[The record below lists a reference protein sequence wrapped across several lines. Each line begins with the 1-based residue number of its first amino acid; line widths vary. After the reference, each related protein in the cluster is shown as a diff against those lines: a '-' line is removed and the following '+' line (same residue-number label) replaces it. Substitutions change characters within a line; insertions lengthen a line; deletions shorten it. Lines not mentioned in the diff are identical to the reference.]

1 MAISRRPLDV
11 DNYSALDGGNGTEI
25 PGTYRRTN
33 LNDLI
38 NNFLVSYVGDGKI
51 LTKVPRYEVAFWAQ
65 RAVQEFSYD
74 VFQSEK
80 AIEIQLS
87 TTLQMSLP
95 SDYVNYV
102 SFSYTDSF
110 GNMRPI
116 LPSQTTKPNKGV
128 AQDNNYHYLYDQD
141 GDIVFAETSET
152 IDRYQEQLS
161 LLTVSEL
168 SSYYIGYYNSI
179 YGPENIGGMWGQRY
193 GLIPELANMNGTY
206 VLDLTAGQV
215 YFSSGFKAN
224 DLITLRYISDGLG
237 ANGDFSNVFVPKMAE
252 DAVMTSM
259 LYNLTKLRQST
270 IQMSAVFKKEAFAK
284 MRNAKIRLSNMK
296 LPEISQIFRGKAKW
310 NKH

>member
-1 MAISRRPLDV
+1 
-11 DNYSALDGGNGTEI
+11 
-25 PGTYRRTN
+25 
-33 LNDLI
+33 
-38 NNFLVSYVGDGKI
+38 
-51 LTKVPRYEVAFWAQ
+51 
-65 RAVQEFSYD
+65 
-74 VFQSEK
+74 
-80 AIEIQLS
+80 
-87 TTLQMSLP
+87 
-95 SDYVNYV
+95 
-102 SFSYTDSF
+102 
-110 GNMRPI
+110 MRPI

-152 IDRYQEQLS
+152 IDKYQEQLS

-310 NKH
+310 IKH

>member
-1 MAISRRPLDV
+1 MAVSRRPLDV
-11 DNYSALDGGNGTEI
+11 DNYSALDGGTGLAI
-25 PGTYRRTN
+25 PGYYRRTN
-33 LNDLI
+33 LNDII
-38 NNFLVSYVGDGKI
+38 NNFIVAYIGDGKV

-74 VFQSEK
+74 TFHSEK
-80 AIEIQLS
+80 ALEIQLS
-87 TTLQMSLP
+87 STRQMSLP
-95 SDYVNYV
+95 SDYVNYKSV
-102 SFSYTDSF
+102 QWTDVN
-110 GNMRPI
+110 GVMRTI
-116 LPSQTTKPNKGV
+116 LPSTTTRANQGV
-128 AQDNNYHYLYDQD
+128 AQDENYHYLYDQD
-141 GDIVFAETSET
+141 GNIIFAETSET

-310 NKH
+310 IKH

>member
-152 IDRYQEQLS
+152 IDKYQEQLS

-296 LPEISQIFRGKAKW
+296 LPEITQIFRGKAKW
-310 NKH
+310 IKH